1 MHKQIIHNP
10 FESPNHKQ
18 KILARKPSKITSQR
32 NLDQIKHKRNNS
44 EFVKFQGFYSP
55 KMIRIEQKLTILN

>member
-32 NLDQIKHKRNNS
+32 NLDQMKHKRNNS
-44 EFVKFQGFYSP
+44 EFVEFQGFYSP
-55 KMIRIEQKLTILN
+55 KMTRIMSKN